1 MTGCCDALTILSVTA
16 VHNHRDSFDI
26 NRLTVHVEHELQA
39 TGKIT
44 GSHPDTITDGNLGR
58 TVTTVLQLPVR
69 CGRSDRTDCF
79 HTPTGYRSYTVTA
92 VLVLAD
98 HRDRSDKAINYR
110 IGTVRPAT
118 DTGYLESQF
127 TGIELPVLHCS
138 QCDGDR
144 ILFRNRLSGS
154 DGYRHRSGGLACA
167 CRETGRRA
175 DCQRF
180 KGEFLGTV
188 PHGHMGSP

>member
-1 MTGCCDALTILSVTA
+1 MTCGGDALTVLSVTA
-16 VHNHRDSFDI
+16 VHNHRNSLDI

-44 GSHPDTITDGNLGR
+44 GSHTDTVTDGNLGR
-58 TVTTVLQLPVR
+58 TVTAVLQLPVR
-69 CGRSDRTDCF
+69 SGRSDRTDCL
-79 HTPTGYRSYTVTA
+79 HTPGNRSHTVTA

-98 HRDRSDKAINYR
+98 HRGRSDKAINHR
-110 IGTVRPAT
+110 IGTIRTTT

-127 TGIELPVLHCS
+127 AGIELPVLHCS

-175 DCQRF
+175 DCQSF
-180 KGEFLGTV
+180 KRKFLSTV
-188 PHGHMGSP
+188 PHGHMGGP